1 VADLYSDIYGDIY
14 GDVFVP
20 GTGPA
25 DGIKVEVDWNR
36 DGDFTGTNENVT
48 RYIRRSEPISLSYGR
63 DPGTTG
69 SVVVQGQGG
78 VVLNNSDRRFS
89 SRNTASPLYG
99 LIKPARP
106 VRVTRNI
113 GGSTYT
119 LFRGHTDETPLNPDP
134 TSKSV
139 ALSLVDYLGDFRGKD
154 LTTAMYSGIRTGAAI
169 NVILDAC
176 DWDPALRDIDPGATV
191 MPWWWEDGTDAMT
204 ALDKLVRSEG
214 SPALLTVG
222 TSGEVI
228 FRDRH
233 HRRLRTTSSTVQST
247 WRDTGKLAPVI
258 AREFS
263 YDESWQNIVNT
274 ASAEVDQRQPQ
285 DLQVVWSLENFNT
298 NIQLF
303 TPQTVWAK
311 LTDPVIGVVTPTVS
325 NGDIVKTFPDV
336 VGNVTAT
343 LIQTSGQTIG
353 ITLSAGLRVDP
364 GGEHPVPRQARHR
377 GEHDHGERHPGR
389 AITAD
394 YGKKAFSLDAPWC
407 NAYDAQAILD
417 QIVSDRA
424 QPLPVVTTKVLVG
437 RDVPTAT
444 AILSRD
450 LSDRVRV
457 KETQTLLDDDFF
469 IESIQHD
476 LSGEHDH
483 EVTFA
488 LEHVPPDD
496 GTTLFTVGT
505 SLLDG
510 TDVLG

>member
-1 VADLYSDIYGDIY
+1 
-14 GDVFVP
+14 
-20 GTGPA
+20 
-25 DGIKVEVDWNR
+25 
-36 DGDFTGTNENVT
+36 
-48 RYIRRSEPISLSYGR
+48 
-63 DPGTTG
+63 
-69 SVVVQGQGG
+69 VVVQGQGG

-134 TSKSV
+134 TSKTV
-139 ALSLVDYLGDFRGKD
+139 ALGLVDYLGDFRGKD

-176 DWDPALRDIDPGATV
+176 DWDPGLRDIDPGATV

-233 HRRLRTTSSTVQST
+233 HRRLRTASSTVQST

-285 DLQVVWSLENFNT
+285 GLQVVWSLENFNT
-298 NIQLF
+298 NIELF

-311 LTDPVIGVVTPTVS
+311 LTDPVIGVVVPTVA

-353 ITLSAGLRVDP
+353 ITLSAGIASTRVASIQLRAQ
-364 GGEHPVPRQARHR
+364 PVTVANTITVSATPDA
-377 GEHDHGERHPGR
+377 PS
-389 AITAD
+389 TAD

-407 NAYDAQAILD
+407 NSYDAQAILD

-437 RDVPTAT
+437 RDVATAA

-496 GTTLFTVGT
+496 GTTLLKVGT